1 MPRRKVL
8 VSAYACEPGKGSEPG
23 AGWLWALAA
32 ARTSDVWVLTRA
44 NNRAPIEA
52 HPASA
57 APTLRFVYV
66 DLPRR
71 LRGWK
76 RRGRGIRL
84 YYVLWQLGA
93 LRAARRLHARERF
106 DVVHH
111 VTFANLWL
119 PALACVVDAP
129 FVIGPA
135 GGGQAVARDHYRAL
149 GPRGVVKETAL
160 RAARRLAGV
169 NPLVRLAWRRASIIL
184 LNNRETRLR
193 LPSRVRSKTM
203 LRPGQC
209 ADGLEPAPATPPAA
223 PPKAVYA
230 GRLHRFKGVDLAL
243 RALALVPEWRLL
255 VVGGGPELER
265 LRGLARRLG
274 VDGRVEFHPPVDQQR
289 LWRLMAGA
297 DAFVLPSLKEGGG
310 FAALEAAALGLP
322 VVAFRGGG
330 PGAVADFYPQARF
343 ELVSP
348 ADSYRGLAAALE
360 RLGKRRVPGPALD
373 AGIEA
378 VAADLERVYACVDGR
393 SARRAAADEPTL
405 AGRTA

>member
-44 NNRAPIEA
+44 NNRPPIEA

-57 APTLRFVYV
+57 SPTLRFVYV
-66 DLPRR
+66 DLPHR
-71 LRGWK
+71 LRRWK
-76 RRGRGIRL
+76 RPGRGIRL
-84 YYVLWQLGA
+84 YYVLWQLSA
-93 LRAARRLHARERF
+93 LRAARPLHARERF

-119 PALACVVDAP
+119 PALACALDAP

-135 GGGQAVARDHYRAL
+135 GGGQEVAPEHYRAL
-149 GPRGVVKETAL
+149 GTRGVAKETAL
-160 RAARRLAGV
+160 RAARRLAGL

-184 LNNRETRLR
+184 LNNRETGLR
-193 LPSRVRSKTM
+193 LPPRARSKAM

-209 ADGLEPAPATPPAA
+209 VDGLAPAPPTPPAA
-223 PPKAVYA
+223 PPTAVYA
-230 GRLHRFKGVDLAL
+230 GRLHRFKGVHLAL
-243 RALALVPEWRLL
+243 RALALVPDWRLL
-255 VVGGGPELER
+255 LVGGGPELGR
-265 LRGLARRLG
+265 LRRLARQLG
-274 VDGRVEFHPPVDQQR
+274 VEGRVQFHPPVDQQR
-289 LWRLMAGA
+289 LWRLIAGA

-330 PGAVADFYPQARF
+330 PVAVADFYPEARF
-343 ELVSP
+343 ELVAP
-348 ADSYRGLAAALE
+348 GDSYRGLAAALE
-360 RLGKRRVPGPALD
+360 RLGKRRVPGPALH

-378 VAADLERVYACVDGR
+378 VAADLERVYAYVDGQ
-393 SARRAAADEPTL
+393 APAGVPAGEPTL